1 MLNKCVKIFACKH
14 HANDTSRHP
23 CAFETKP
30 RNTGNADGAGRA
42 SSALALADAVTDAV
56 LVDDFVVDLGL
67 LILVDVFVD
76 DVDSVLDVVLVDTL
90 VVDRVL
96 VLVDTVLDVV
106 LVDTLVVD
114 RVLVLVDTVLD
125 VVLVDAVVDDFVLVM
140 VDSFVVDVVQLEV
153 GVLYRTQQVMLL
165 EGFCT

>member
-1 MLNKCVKIFACKH
+1 M
-14 HANDTSRHP
+14 
-23 CAFETKP
+23 
-30 RNTGNADGAGRA
+30 
-42 SSALALADAVTDAV
+42 

-67 LILVDVFVD
+67 VILVDVFVD

-106 LVDTLVVD
+106 LVD
-114 RVLVLVDTVLD
+114 
-125 VVLVDAVVDDFVLVM
+125 AVVDDFVLVM
-140 VDSFVVDVVQLEV
+140 VVDAVVDVVQLEV
-153 GVLYRTQQVMLL
+153 GVLDRTQQVMLL